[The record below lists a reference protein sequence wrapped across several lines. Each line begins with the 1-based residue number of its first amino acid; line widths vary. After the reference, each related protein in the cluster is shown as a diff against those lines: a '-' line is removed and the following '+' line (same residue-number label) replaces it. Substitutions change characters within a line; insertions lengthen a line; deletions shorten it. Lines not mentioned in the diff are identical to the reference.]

1 MGQVFLG
8 LCYRM
13 IAFLLQ
19 TSSTRLAQLVL
30 DDTPVTVIQGT
41 MKKEVQSRG
50 TEDKE
55 RHALAVA
62 IGVFW
67 FHRAVRQDTGPLY
80 VMRLNILIPPIV
92 VHSCDSAVAVAVA

>member
-1 MGQVFLG
+1 MPKHTRHTFFS
-8 LCYRM
+8 
-13 IAFLLQ
+13 AFLLH
-19 TSSTRLAQLVL
+19 TSLTRLSQLIL
-30 DDTPVTVIQGT
+30 DRPVTVIQGT

-92 VHSCDSAVAVAVA
+92 VHTCDSAVAVA